1 MLGAYTIDGHSIGV
15 HSLERESDLRSID
28 ISALPAYSDAHDA
41 TVANTQQQSNA
52 PLAATLLYVLLA
64 CLVCESLLS
73 FAIDKR
79 RTA

>member
-1 MLGAYTIDGHSIGV
+1 V